1 VTLDYSFDQKK
12 LIVSPEY
19 SNQTGLSLGA
29 AFAAMLSERA
39 AVGLVLSAGS
49 DKKEALVNA
58 GFRLDERQ
66 RLILTAGQL
75 RQSLNYAFPSGS
87 EKVETSQNSA
97 GASYQYQLGQGVLRT
112 LEANAYLAQTASRDL
127 GAKNFVLDT
136 ATLYE
141 LWSDPRRIAGGRV
154 SGFQG
159 RLGLSPFV
167 GSLMKFSF
175 GQEHLSYDLLTGRDG
190 VSRATGG
197 VEWLQQLSDGFQF
210 KAGAETFASQNRVS
224 LGLEKSFEG
233 VDGRHNFG
241 VAFASLRGRDGV
253 GNDDQVK
260 LTYSYAFAAGNASA
274 DVGRDSSRQAVGRAS
289 ARQAEQVG
297 LKPDP
302 QTSALLD
309 QVAQRPS
316 FLPSHVLARID
327 TTAAPL
333 RLIAVN
339 KATLP
344 AGATVNTTTG
354 DVTVPLAVA
363 VAGIAGITK
372 NGVAFANAGE
382 FSLVGNSLVV
392 KPSLIVQPAAG
403 VVDSYVVTLNNVGG
417 GTTLAT
423 VSVSKGSVKIDSI
436 TVVAATLPAGYITQG
451 GLTWTPNTIMPP
463 TAAYP
468 QGYSTW
474 TNANAF
480 CASHSVNGLTGWR
493 LPTKDELVSL
503 YNSVAMNGVSGW
515 ALGSTWSATAIEP
528 GVHYAV
534 GLGNSFVYWTEDWDN
549 GYVSC
554 VR

>member
-1 VTLDYSFDQKK
+1 MTLDYSFDQKK

-210 KAGAETFASQNRVS
+210 KAGAETFASQNRYT
-224 LGLEKSFEG
+224 LGLERSLAG
-233 VDGRHNFG
+233 ADGRHNVG
-241 VAFASLRGRDGV
+241 LAFASLRGRDGV

-260 LTYSYAFAAGNASA
+260 LTYSYAFAVGAGAGVGRVVTRHPVA
-274 DVGRDSSRQAVGRAS
+274 DVGGSRPALQPAPQAVNGN
-289 ARQAEQVG
+289 
-297 LKPDP
+297 
-302 QTSALLD
+302 ALLD

-316 FLPSHVLARID
+316 FLPSHVVAKVD
-327 TTAAPL
+327 HTAAPL
-333 RLIAVN
+333 RLIAVDKN
-339 KATLP
+339 ALP
-344 AGATVNTTTG
+344 AGTTVNTTTG